1 MVVGR
6 ARPAAVARSA
16 LWSWVGAGD
25 TGSRMAGPGRWSGSG
40 LTTRHGRRDMDDPIR
55 PWLPGSDRRISDSRA
70 RRMKISG
77 MPKRNGPGIEL
88 LADPTRRR
96 IIAILAIRPWRP
108 AALARAIGLSRPA
121 TTRQLRLLR
130 GAGLLRAS
138 YSMLDG
144 RAIVYQIDPDRHGQI
159 TAWLAGS
166 EIGRP
171 RTRGSPIAERSG
183 GAGPTVDSR
192 CEAHQA
198 RLTGSIFSARAAM
211 SVPRRSE
218 SAVDPRRRCRP
229 RRSRSFLV
237 DRRVDQ
243 GGSAWSKSS

>member
-1 MVVGR
+1 
-6 ARPAAVARSA
+6 
-16 LWSWVGAGD
+16 
-25 TGSRMAGPGRWSGSG
+25 
-40 LTTRHGRRDMDDPIR
+40 
-55 PWLPGSDRRISDSRA
+55 
-70 RRMKISG
+70 

-130 GAGLLRAS
+130 SAGLLRAS

-171 RTRGSPIAERSG
+171 RTPAARSPSDPATPDPPSTADANPTKRG
-183 GAGPTVDSR
+183 
-192 CEAHQA
+192 
-198 RLTGSIFSARAAM
+198 
-211 SVPRRSE
+211 
-218 SAVDPRRRCRP
+218 
-229 RRSRSFLV
+229 
-237 DRRVDQ
+237 
-243 GGSAWSKSS
+243 